1 LDKIKGVSVFLQTV
15 KSASFTR
22 AAEQL
27 GVSPQS
33 VSHTVAQLEQS
44 LNVRLFNRTTR
55 SLSLTD
61 EGLRFQLAA
70 QQAMQSFDD
79 ALESVAQPDAPTGL
93 VRLSVSIGFGRR
105 YVIPTLATFRKK
117 HPQVNV
123 EMQLDDRKVDL
134 VRDNFDIV
142 IRGGLITDSSL
153 ISRRLCNLSSVLVA
167 SPDYLRKNGIPKS
180 PRDLVNHQIV
190 QLRFLSGLTSTW
202 AFKRGQV
209 FEPKGGL
216 IFSDPE
222 AVCDAACLGLGI
234 AQVSV
239 HHAWSALRAG
249 QLKIVLC
256 KDHLSSKREV
266 VLQYPHRTYT
276 ASRVKVLVEHIVSA
290 LQLNPDLQ
298 FKSEELAKFAHP

>member
-1 LDKIKGVSVFLQTV
+1 VDKVKGVSVFLQTV

-70 QQAMQSFDD
+70 QQALQSFDD

-93 VRLSVSIGFGRR
+93 VRLSVGIGFGRR

-117 HPQVNV
+117 YPQVNV

-134 VRDNFDIV
+134 VRDNFDVV

-153 ISRRLCNLSSVLVA
+153 ISRRLCNLSGVLVA

-180 PRDLVNHQIV
+180 PNDLVNHQIV

-202 AFKRGQV
+202 EFKKGQI
-209 FEPKGGL
+209 FEPKGGVIL
-216 IFSDPE
+216 SDPE

-239 HHAWSALRAG
+239 HHAWSALRSG
-249 QLKIVLC
+249 QLKIVLL

-290 LQLNPDLQ
+290 IQLNRDLQ

>member
-1 LDKIKGVSVFLQTV
+1 MDKVKGVSVFLQTV
-15 KSASFTR
+15 KSSSFTK

-61 EGLRFQLAA
+61 EGVRFQLAA
-70 QQAMQSFDD
+70 ERALQSFDD
-79 ALESVAQPDAPTGL
+79 ALESVAQADAPTGL
-93 VRLSVSIGFGRR
+93 VRLSVGIGFGRR
-105 YVIPTLATFRKK
+105 YVMPSLVTFRAKYPK
-117 HPQVNV
+117 VQV

-134 VRDNFDIV
+134 IRDNFDVI
-142 IRGGLITDSSL
+142 IRGGLISDSSL
-153 ISRRLCNLSSVLVA
+153 ITRRLCDLSSVLVA
-167 SPDYLRKNGIPKS
+167 SPAYLKKFGLPTK
-180 PRDLVNHQIV
+180 PTELVNHQVI
-190 QLRFLSGLTSTW
+190 QLRFLSGVTSSW
-202 AFKRGQV
+202 EFKKGQV
-209 FEPKGGL
+209 FEPKGEVIL
-216 IFSDPE
+216 SDPE

-249 QLKIVLC
+249 QLKVVLF
-256 KDHLSSKREV
+256 KEYQSSKREV

-276 ASRVKVLVEHIVSA
+276 AARVKVFVEHIVA
-290 LQLNPDLQ
+290 GMQANPDLQ
-298 FKSEELAKFAHP
+298 FKTEQLAKFAVS